1 MHNDWK
7 EVCAYLNCVFNSCMC
22 LLTSLYGNGKRKPCV
37 AMVLCHISYPSYLCV
52 CVYTCIRV
60 CVCVLVSVCLC
71 VCVCKCVRERERQKE
86 IRITATAPQVIS
98 FQASFCS
105 CCKAASVNGFM
116 EQYIA
121 VNIYII
127 MWFSLNP
134 QVKRTKRL
142 YKSMHSAPGCTCDEK
157 WCRTILERKFL
168 EGLTLMG
175 LNVQCVGILSE
186 RYFQ

>member
-1 MHNDWK
+1 MALTCVTSVCAKWFIHNDWK

-22 LLTSLYGNGKRKPCV
+22 LLTSLYGNGKRKRV

-52 CVYTCIRV
+52 CVCAVYT

-105 CCKAASVNGFM
+105 CCKAASVNRFM

-127 MWFSLNP
+127 MWCSLNP
-134 QVKRTKRL
+134 QVKRTQRF
-142 YKSMHSAPGCTCDEK
+142 YKNMHSAPVVHAMKSGVEP
-157 WCRTILERKFL
+157 
-168 EGLTLMG
+168 
-175 LNVQCVGILSE
+175 S
-186 RYFQ
+186 